1 MSHPMR
7 HHTRRDTGSN
17 REMPPNHTTSART
30 HDNHEHDARTH
41 ASKRNYL
48 IFPLTSTPTR
58 HHLPIS
64 ACYLLALSD
73 QSIITE
79 VPSYNQREATHAD
92 VDARAR
98 NSAGTATKCKQEEA
112 FADPISVSMRSS
124 LAPFVL
130 GNRTPPFS
138 ALLLGGGEEHG
149 VK

>member
-1 MSHPMR
+1 MSHPIR

-112 FADPISVSMRSS
+112 FADPIPFQCVPVSPLLFSGIGHPLS
-124 LAPFVL
+124 
-130 GNRTPPFS
+130 PPCCW
-138 ALLLGGGEEHG
+138 AGGKST
-149 VK
+149 V